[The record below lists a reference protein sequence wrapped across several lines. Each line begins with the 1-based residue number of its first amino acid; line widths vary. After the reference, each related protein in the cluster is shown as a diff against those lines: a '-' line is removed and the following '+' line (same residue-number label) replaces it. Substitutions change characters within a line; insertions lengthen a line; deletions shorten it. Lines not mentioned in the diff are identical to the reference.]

1 MKFKSDD
8 FPLQDSTLLQ
18 QIIMLRERGMSI
30 RAFPQELKISG
41 NRVHS
46 LLKKIRN
53 VSIIAQQKTTR
64 YIGVEYLITLAC
76 GNIFSKAANLDIIK

>member
-8 FPLQDSTLLQ
+8 FPIQDSTLLQ

-30 RAFPQELKISG
+30 RAIAQELKISG

-46 LLKKIRN
+46 LLKK
-53 VSIIAQQKTTR
+53 S
-64 YIGVEYLITLAC
+64 GMYLLLLNKKQRET
-76 GNIFSKAANLDIIK
+76 SE